1 MKSETGNNK
10 EDTMKITS
18 SDVEKAIR
26 SVGAKSCIVTAYSV
40 DAAFTHEMKKS
51 AELLRDK
58 LAEFGYEVFLFDDAE
73 DVEVSATMVPA

>member
-1 MKSETGNNK
+1 MKNETATK
-10 EDTMKITS
+10 ETTMKATS

-51 AELLRDK
+51 AELFRDK
-58 LAEFGYEVFLFDDAE
+58 LAAFGYEVFLFDDAE